1 MVFLLFSITMKRHA
15 LVNPVVFSTPK
26 QPKSS
31 SAINWILRALCQT
44 EADETLQC
52 TARSSRLPVG
62 SGYMS
67 LAKNLNQFKD
77 LGITPIDLDV
87 EKLDEGIGIQETLM
101 IYSAKRHKTAA
112 LNLIN
117 KLFS

>member
-1 MVFLLFSITMKRHA
+1 MFCIVNTRVYNGVSVILYHDEAACFGQPSCLFYSQAAQVI
-15 LVNPVVFSTPK
+15 
-26 QPKSS
+26 
-31 SAINWILRALCQT
+31 IC
-44 EADETLQC
+44 
-52 TARSSRLPVG
+52 

-77 LGITPIDLDV
+77 LGIIPIDLDV